1 MPARYHHQYGQTLIE
16 VILVTFLFGVLGTGL
31 AATLVTSAQSS
42 KRGIEHVVAS
52 GYIKEGI
59 EAVRSIRDRDWSEIV
74 SGAHGLTTVDG
85 YYDFAGTSDSLGED
99 VYTRTITIEEVYRD
113 GSLNGDISAS
123 GTVLDAA
130 MRRVSVNVTWLGTD
144 GNIKNLDGVF
154 YVSNWDQAAWVQTLT
169 ADFEIG
175 SENSTDITTQTNG
188 EIVLRS
194 HNSDWDDIESLYHLD
209 LVGGGNRIA
218 IYADPVSD
226 VLYVLADTNIG
237 PDFDAIDISDVSENP
252 PTVIASYEISEAEDF
267 SVQDG
272 YAYIVGDVTG
282 LEAEVVILEV
292 PSMTLVSTIDLPES
306 ASARGVNLDLYD
318 HTLVIVRWFDDDQD
332 EVVFYDVTN
341 PSAPILLGGADVDI
355 TLNDVAYNGEYA
367 FAIADDDA
375 QEVTVIRQ
383 SDFAVID
390 TLDLAGSGNAEA
402 IDMVGSHVY
411 VGRDNGVDD
420 LVRIDASDPA
430 GAGLSV
436 TAALEVTQDIQR
448 LQIDSDARYLHAATR
463 EDDEDVI
470 VVDLSA
476 FAQVNAGDAPDG
488 GDAVS
493 VSVFGAHNYIGNTFD
508 SQDATV
514 FRVSPGG
521 WSDATLIGSGDP
533 SGNHDESSIW
543 VSGNYAYLAT
553 ENNGANPDFFIYDIT
568 TPSSPTYLGS
578 VDTNSDVHDV
588 IVSGNYAFLATK
600 DNAREVIVID
610 VTVKTSPV
618 EVESFNASG
627 SRNGISL
634 ALFGDTLY
642 LGREDGSDPE
652 FYVLDID
659 DPEDIEFEGS
669 LHYADDLERLVA
681 SSGYVYAATERDTQE
696 LAIFDVSDEDTPVQ
710 VGGLDVSGNLDGQAI
725 GVSGNLLALGRDNG
739 TGPEFTM
746 IDVSNPSS
754 PILLGSAE
762 VSDEISGLAMEGTS
776 FVHLATDVNGQ
787 QYQRFNITT
796 PSSPV
801 LQTSLDLGADGE
813 GVFFNGVY
821 AFVGT
826 EDNSRELQIVGP
838 GSPPSDYAR
847 EGNFTSQAFDAG
859 SDVSWDSI
867 EWTSSAT
874 GSINFRIR
882 TADTQAHLST
892 ASWVGADGT
901 PATLYS
907 TWGGAIRT
915 DSNATGRRWFQ
926 WKAYLTGN
934 GSTTPS
940 LEDVTIRYSQ

>member
-1 MPARYHHQYGQTLIE
+1 MPVKHHHQYGQTLIE

-74 SGAHGLTTVDG
+74 SGTHGLTTAAG
-85 YYDFAGTSDSLGED
+85 YYDFDGTTNSLGD
-99 VYTRTITIEEVYRD
+99 GVYTRTITIEEVYRE
-113 GSLNGDISAS
+113 GSLTGNISAN
-123 GTVLDAA
+123 GTVFDAA
-130 MRRVSVNVTWLGTD
+130 IRRVTVNVTWLGTD
-144 GNIKNLDGVF
+144 RNMKNLDAVF
-154 YVSNWDQAAWVQTLT
+154 YVSNWDQEAWTQTLT
-169 ADFEIG
+169 ADFEAG
-175 SENSTDITTQTNG
+175 RENSTDIITQGNG
-188 EIVLRS
+188 EVVLRS
-194 HNSDWDDIESLYHLD
+194 HNSDWDRIEPLYNMD

-218 IYADPVSD
+218 AFADPASD
-226 VLYVLADTNIG
+226 VLYVLADTNVG
-237 PDFDAIDISDVSENP
+237 PDFDAIDISDVSENI

-282 LEAEVVILEV
+282 LDAEVVILEV

-306 ASARGVNLDLYD
+306 AVARGVNLDLYD
-318 HTLVIVRWFDDDQD
+318 HTLVVVRWFDDDQD

-355 TLNDVAYNGEYA
+355 TLNDVAYDGEYA

-375 QEVTVIRQ
+375 QEVTVIRR
-383 SDFAVID
+383 SDFSVID
-390 TLDLAGSGNAEA
+390 TLDLAGSGDAEA
-402 IDMVGSHVY
+402 IDMVGSDVY
-411 VGRDNGVDD
+411 VGRDNGTDD
-420 LVRIDASDPA
+420 LVRIDASDPS
-430 GAGLSV
+430 GTGLSV
-436 TAALEVTQDIQR
+436 TAALEVTQDVER

-470 VVDLSA
+470 VVDLST
-476 FAQVNAGDAPDG
+476 FTQVNAGDAPNG

-508 SQDATV
+508 SQDVTV
-514 FRVSPGG
+514 FHVSAGG

-543 VSGNYAYLAT
+543 ISGNYAYLAT

-568 TPSSPTYLGS
+568 MPSSPTYLGS
-578 VDTNSDVHDV
+578 LDTNSDVNAV
-588 IVSGNYAFLATK
+588 IVSGNYAYLATK
-600 DNAREVIVID
+600 DNAREVVVID
-610 VTVKTSPV
+610 VTTKTSPV
-618 EVESFNASG
+618 EVESFNAAG

-634 ALFGDTLY
+634 ALSGDTLY

-659 DPEDIEFEGS
+659 EPDEIEAQGS
-669 LHYADDLERLVA
+669 LHYSADLERLVA
-681 SSGYVYAATERDTQE
+681 RGNYVYAATERDSQE
-696 LAIFDVSDEDTPVQ
+696 LAVFDVSDGNPPVQ
-710 VGGLDVSGNLDGQAI
+710 VGGLDLSGNLDGQAI
-725 GVSGNLLALGRDNG
+725 GVSGNILALGRDNG
-739 TGPEFTM
+739 AGPELAI
-746 IDVSNPSS
+746 IDVSTPSS

-787 QYQRFNITT
+787 QYQRFDITT
-796 PSSPV
+796 PSSPI

-838 GSPPSDYAR
+838 GSPPIDYAR

-867 EWTSSAT
+867 EWTSSGT

-882 TADTQAHLST
+882 TADTQANLST

-901 PATLYS
+901 PATFYS
-907 TWGGAIRT
+907 TWGAAIRT
-915 DSNATGRRWFQ
+915 DANATGRRWFQ
-926 WKAYLTGN
+926 WKAYLTGD